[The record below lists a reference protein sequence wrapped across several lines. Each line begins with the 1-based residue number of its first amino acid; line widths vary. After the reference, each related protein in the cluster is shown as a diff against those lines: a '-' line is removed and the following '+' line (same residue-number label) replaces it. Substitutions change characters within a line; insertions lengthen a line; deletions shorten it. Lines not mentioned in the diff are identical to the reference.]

1 MALPI
6 DGNQLRHLTTRLRE
20 STETAD
26 DLRALANMF
35 VYYRRVLA
43 DAHEQVERL
52 CADLPYAQPTVPRV
66 KTLRTTLWKLRRL
79 PQVRSLAHIRDLA
92 GMRVIVHGTRS
103 DQDELVGRL
112 ADLFRAERPPKL
124 IDRRADPRTGYRAV
138 HLEIRRGGILI
149 EIQVRTALQHRWAE
163 SFERTA
169 DQVGRGIRYGEAVH
183 GNADRLLNGLAA
195 MACRIDRYEAHG
207 TTSDRAIVD
216 RLFERLEERL

>member
-6 DGNQLRHLTTRLRE
+6 SGTRLQNLTTRLRE
-20 STETAD
+20 GTETSR
-26 DLRALANMF
+26 DLRALADVL

-43 DAHEQVERL
+43 EAHEQVERL
-52 CADLPYAQPTVPRV
+52 CANLPYAQPVAPRV
-66 KTLRTTLWKLRRL
+66 KTLRTTLRKLERL

-103 DQDELVGRL
+103 DQDELVDRL
-112 ADLFRAERPPKL
+112 VALFCDERPPKV

-138 HLEIRRGGILI
+138 HLEIRRRGVLM

-169 DQVGRGIRYGEAVH
+169 DKVGRGIRYGEPVG
-183 GNADRLLNGLAA
+183 GNAERLLGALDA
-195 MACRIDRYEAHG
+195 MACHIDKYEALGTPADHG
-207 TTSDRAIVD
+207 LIE
-216 RLFERLEERL
+216 RLFENLEVRP